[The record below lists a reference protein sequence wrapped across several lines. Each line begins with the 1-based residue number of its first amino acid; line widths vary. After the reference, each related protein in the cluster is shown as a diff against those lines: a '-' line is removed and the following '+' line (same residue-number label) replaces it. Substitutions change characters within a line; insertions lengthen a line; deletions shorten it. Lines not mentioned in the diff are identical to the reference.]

1 MKLLRSEKRPG
12 KYSFFLV
19 LAVLALS
26 LFTTSAFAQSKK
38 AKAAPKSKKTA
49 PAKKATAAAPKK
61 GSAKTTAKAASTK
74 KAPAKKAK
82 PLTAAERRKEAQ
94 RKKAEEAR
102 RRAALAEQ
110 RRREQAAREARA
122 RKIAFER
129 GLRTETAE
137 NILKDN
143 TEGEDL
149 AVRKV
154 AVEALGEKA
163 GTVVVME
170 AKTGR
175 VVTMVNQDWAIKH
188 GFKPCSTIKL
198 VTGVAGVN
206 EKLID
211 GEGNITGN
219 SMRMTLDDALARSNN
234 PYFQRVGS
242 DLGNEKMIDYAK
254 RLGLGQRTGINAEG
268 ENPGKLPYGN
278 KNLRIYSH
286 ADDFEVTPLQLAVMV
301 TALSNG
307 GKRVVPTIQ
316 KTQAQKAALKP
327 KYHGSI
333 DLPEYSYQRVL
344 PGMMGAAEYGTA
356 RRGVDP
362 ALGIAGKTGSCIGRG
377 SWVGLFASVAP
388 VEDPKYAVVVIT
400 RGESERGRNAAAIA
414 GQIYRALAPT
424 ISRDQEKNLA
434 IRRLTS
440 LPPPNAI
447 PSTLAEAGTG
457 DDEDDDDESAV
468 PAADRDIDAR
478 RPVVVAGAQQQK
490 KDEPGRVVRT
500 GQSNPVFSPV
510 VIGYDKTGAEDGTA
524 KPAAAA
530 KNKPSGPTASA
541 ADKRSTTV
549 SSKPVVVSSAP
560 PTAAKTPAARPAV
573 KSAVKPATKP
583 AAKPASAPA
592 EKKGKSVPAKAAVK
606 PAASKSAAP
615 ASKSS
620 KAPAGKSSTPA
631 KGSAAAK
638 GKTAPAKS
646 KAAPAAKKPA
656 AASKAKDTK
665 KAPAA
670 KKPADKSKKADTA
683 SKSKEGSRPR
693 VVKRK

>member
-1 MKLLRSEKRPG
+1 MKLLRSKKRPG

-26 LFTTSAFAQSKK
+26 LFTTSVFAQSKK
-38 AKAAPKSKKTA
+38 AKAAPNSKKAA
-49 PAKKATAAAPKK
+49 PAKKATATAPKK

-74 KAPAKKAK
+74 ASTKTAAAKKAK
-82 PLTAAERRKEAQ
+82 PLTAAEKRKEAQ

-102 RRAALAEQ
+102 RQAALAEQ

-122 RKIAFER
+122 RKLAFER

-149 AVRKV
+149 AVRRV

-175 VVTMVNQDWAIKH
+175 VVTMVNQEWAIKH

-219 SMRMTLDDALARSNN
+219 SMAMKLDDALAKSNN

-242 DLGNEKMIDYAK
+242 DLGNEKMIGYAK
-254 RLGLGQRTGINAEG
+254 RLGLGQKTGINAEG

-316 KTQAQKAALKP
+316 KTQAQKTALKP

-440 LPPPNAI
+440 MPPPNAI
-447 PSTLAEAGTG
+447 PSTLADAAAG
-457 DDEDDDDESAV
+457 DDEDDDDESVV
-468 PAADRDIDAR
+468 PASDREIDAR
-478 RPVVVAGAQQQK
+478 RPVVVAGAQQK
-490 KDEPGRVVRT
+490 ADEPGRVVRT
-500 GQSNPVFSPV
+500 AQSNPVFSPV
-510 VIGYDKTGAEDGTA
+510 VIGYDRTGAEDGTA
-524 KPAAAA
+524 KPASAATA
-530 KNKPSGPTASA
+530 KPSGPAASA
-541 ADKRSTTV
+541 ADKRTTTA
-549 SSKPVVVSSAP
+549 SSKPVIVKSAP
-560 PTAAKTPAARPAV
+560 PSAKTPAA
-573 KSAVKPATKP
+573 KPATKP
-583 AAKPASAPA
+583 AAKPATAPAKKPA
-592 EKKGKSVPAKAAVK
+592 EKKGKTAPAKAAAK
-606 PAASKSAAP
+606 PATAKSAAP

-620 KAPAGKSSTPA
+620 KAPTGKSSTPA
-631 KGSAAAK
+631 KGNTAAK
-638 GKTAPAKS
+638 GKTAPAKT
-646 KAAPAAKKPA
+646 KAAANSKKPA
-656 AASKAKDTK
+656 AAPKASNAKT
-665 KAPAA
+665 APTA
-670 KKPADKSKKADTA
+670 KKTTDKSKKADNTA
-683 SKSKEGSRPR
+683 KPKEASRPR

>member
-38 AKAAPKSKKTA
+38 AKPAPKSKKAA
-49 PAKKATAAAPKK
+49 PTKKATAAAPKK

-82 PLTAAERRKEAQ
+82 PLTAAERRKAAQ

-219 SMRMTLDDALARSNN
+219 SMAMKLDDALAKSNN

-254 RLGLGQRTGINAEG
+254 RLGLGQKTGINAEG

-316 KTQAQKAALKP
+316 KTQVQKTALKP

-440 LPPPNAI
+440 MPPPNAL
-447 PSTLAEAGTG
+447 PSTLADAAAG

-468 PAADRDIDAR
+468 PAADREIDAR
-478 RPVVVAGAQQQK
+478 RPVVVAGTQQK
-490 KDEPGRVVRT
+490 ADEPGKVVRT
-500 GQSNPVFSPV
+500 AQSNPVFSPV
-510 VIGYDKTGAEDGTA
+510 VIGYDKSGAEDATA
-524 KPAAAA
+524 KPASAANA
-530 KNKPSGPTASA
+530 KPSGPAAST
-541 ADKRSTTV
+541 ADKRSATV
-549 SSKPVVVSSAP
+549 SSKPVVVKSAP
-560 PTAAKTPAARPAV
+560 PSAKTPA
-573 KSAVKPATKP
+573 SKP
-583 AAKPASAPA
+583 AAKPAAAPAKKPA
-592 EKKGKSVPAKAAVK
+592 EKKGKTAPAKAAAK

-620 KAPAGKSSTPA
+620 KTPAGKSSTPA
-631 KGSAAAK
+631 KGSTAAK

-646 KAAPAAKKPA
+646 KAAPTAKKPA